1 MTIKIKNWSKFQ
13 HFKDRRPPWIKLHRD
28 ILEQRD
34 ITLISDCSFRVLVG
48 LWLLASEDEDMQGGL
63 PDIDDISFRL
73 RIDKSKVT
81 KALSELEPWLDINV
95 ISDRCQDD
103 APETETEVETKKE
116 VEAYS
121 ASKAAP
127 KRGSRIADDWT
138 LNESN
143 IQHAQEKGYSDAEIR
158 SVGQEFYD
166 YWTAATGRNATAR
179 DWNAKWRTWVSND
192 IKFNGTPEQRK
203 INDRNKQGN
212 QGVIETGIKVAAQLR
227 DDDRGMSE
235 FLRDFIDS

>member
-73 RIDKSKVT
+73 RIDKAKVT

-95 ISDRCQDD
+95 TSERYQSD
-103 APETETEVETKKE
+103 APETETEAEVETE
-116 VEAYS
+116 VETYIPPTIVEES
-121 ASKAAP
+121 GFNEWYDSYPRKIGKKAAEKAFNSAIKSGVTIEQLTQGVAAYNQEIKDAGTP
-127 KRGSRIADDWT
+127 TKFIKHPSTWLNQGCYDDD
-138 LNESN
+138 
-143 IQHAQEKGYSDAEIR
+143 HAQIVHDN
-158 SVGQEFYD
+158 
-166 YWTAATGRNATAR
+166 TGR
-179 DWNAKWRTWVSND
+179 D
-192 IKFNGTPEQRK
+192 
-203 INDRNKQGN
+203 NKKPRSIFEIGD
-212 QGVIETGIKVAAQLR
+212 EVAAR
-227 DDDRGMSE
+227 MGWE
-235 FLRDFIDS
+235 

>member
-73 RIDKSKVT
+73 RIDKAKVT

-95 ISDRCQDD
+95 TSERYQSD
-103 APETETEVETKKE
+103 APETETETEVEVETE
-116 VEAYS
+116 VETYIPPTIVEVS
-121 ASKAAP
+121 GFNEWYDSYPRKIGKKAAEKAFNSAIKSGVTIEQLTQGVAAYNQEIKDAGTSTQFIKHP
-127 KRGSRIADDWT
+127 STWLNQGCYDDD
-138 LNESN
+138 
-143 IQHAQEKGYSDAEIR
+143 HAQIVHDN
-158 SVGQEFYD
+158 
-166 YWTAATGRNATAR
+166 TGR
-179 DWNAKWRTWVSND
+179 D
-192 IKFNGTPEQRK
+192 
-203 INDRNKQGN
+203 NKKPRSIFEIGD
-212 QGVIETGIKVAAQLR
+212 EVAAR
-227 DDDRGMSE
+227 MGWE
-235 FLRDFIDS
+235 

>member
-95 ISDRCQDD
+95 TSDRYQSD
-103 APETETEVETKKE
+103 APETETETETEVETYIPPTIVE
-116 VEAYS
+116 VSGFNEWYDS
-121 ASKAAP
+121 YPRKIGKKAAEKAFNSAIKSGVTIEQLTQGVAAYNQEIKDAGTSTQYIKHP
-127 KRGSRIADDWT
+127 STWINQGCYDDD
-138 LNESN
+138 
-143 IQHAQEKGYSDAEIR
+143 HAQIVHDNAGRDNKKPRSIFEI
-158 SVGQEFYD
+158 GDE
-166 YWTAATGRNATAR
+166 
-179 DWNAKWRTWVSND
+179 
-192 IKFNGTPEQRK
+192 
-203 INDRNKQGN
+203 
-212 QGVIETGIKVAAQLR
+212 VAAR
-227 DDDRGMSE
+227 MGWE
-235 FLRDFIDS
+235 

>member
-73 RIDKSKVT
+73 RIDKAKVT

-95 ISDRCQDD
+95 TSERYQSD
-103 APETETEVETKKE
+103 APETETETEVEVETE
-116 VEAYS
+116 VETYIPPTIVEVS
-121 ASKAAP
+121 GFNEWYDSYPRKIGKKAA
-127 KRGSRIADDWT
+127 
-138 LNESN
+138 
-143 IQHAQEKGYSDAEIR
+143 EKA
-158 SVGQEFYD
+158 
-166 YWTAATGRNATAR
+166 
-179 DWNAKWRTWVSND
+179 
-192 IKFNGTPEQRK
+192 FNLSL
-203 INDRNKQGN
+203 IH
-212 QGVIETGIKVAAQLR
+212 I
-227 DDDRGMSE
+227 
-235 FLRDFIDS
+235 